1 MLVVALIFVL
11 LRKWNRQQGRNDAG
25 SESGG
30 SSSGG
35 VRRMLTRR
43 FTHKSDDRI
52 MNELMTAAYS
62 NENPGGRNSFA
73 ERQGLDVDG
82 GSNGYIREKL
92 GAGIAEEDEHPIL
105 RQQQQEK
112 QQQQAKPEFK
122 RTKRISRWLGRQNQG
137 GGDDGDGG
145 DMMNPYSARAS
156 LASNATGLRT
166 IDLRSMSGW
175 GGSEYGEYY
184 SRDSVPP
191 LPRGAIPPRED
202 PETERRAPLSG
213 EELDR
218 EEREAELARAREQ
231 ARFEEEMMQGQ
242 DVRVRDS
249 TPVAKFASPEQLK
262 LPPPPVLRPTS
273 VAART
278 EVTGR
283 SSGTWNTWGVMQHRE
298 QPKGW
303 KAKLGM

>member
-11 LRKWNRQQGRNDAG
+11 LRKWNRKQRRNDAG

-30 SSSGG
+30 SSSGSGG

-105 RQQQQEK
+105 RQQQQEQQQ
-112 QQQQAKPEFK
+112 QQQQAKPQFK
-122 RTKRISRWLGRQNQG
+122 RTKRISRWLGRQNG
-137 GGDDGDGG
+137 EDD
-145 DMMNPYSARAS
+145 DMMNPHSARAS

-184 SRDSVPP
+184 GRDSVPP

-202 PETERRAPLSG
+202 PEAERRAPLSG

-218 EEREAELARAREQ
+218 EEAEAARREREEARY
-231 ARFEEEMMQGQ
+231 EEEMMMQQGQ

-262 LPPPPVLRPTS
+262 LPPPPVMRPTS
-273 VAART
+273 AAART